1 MASCAGCIV
10 EDDEHILYQVGS
22 ESRGMLVLLGFGL
35 RTIKQ
40 NSGRAGYASVGRQPA
55 GSAGRRVSL
64 LANRAEGLAPF
75 FWFVIFLAIRR
86 CCGCAVQKGLV
97 TWLLRRDHGL
107 AGRQG
112 ARG

>member
-1 MASCAGCIV
+1 MASCAVCLV

-22 ESRGMLVLLGFGL
+22 ESPGMPVLLGFGL

-64 LANRAEGLAPF
+64 LANRAEGA
-75 FWFVIFLAIRR
+75 
-86 CCGCAVQKGLV
+86 CAVLLV
-97 TWLLRRDHGL
+97 RHLLGYSTLLWLRSSRKDW
-107 AGRQG
+107 
-112 ARG
+112 